1 MSFQIETC
9 KQGCDFNVA
18 NEEASCSEGGNSCS
32 QAILLTAEPSIFH
45 DDYLIQA
52 TLEIN
57 EILQRLPKD
66 PEGRKASFLH
76 TRMGTL
82 LAWVRHGATDV
93 PPGAVTAKNDDATI
107 AKALGIKGSAAA
119 SVGQA

>member
-1 MSFQIETC
+1 LL
-9 KQGCDFNVA
+9 DA
-18 NEEASCSEGGNSCS
+18 N
-32 QAILLTAEPSIFH
+32 PSTFH

-82 LAWVRHGATDV
+82 LAWVRHGATSV

-107 AKALGIKGSAAA
+107 AKALGLKGFAAA
-119 SVGQA
+119 GVGQG